1 MRQST
6 HSTRKTDLNR
16 LEERTAGPVH
26 RPGAEG
32 YDRACTGYQLLE
44 PHRPRAVVEAAG
56 AADVQAAVRAAA
68 EDGVPVA
75 VQATGHGRASALGGG
90 VLVSTRGMAGVEVDA
105 GAATARV
112 EAGATWG
119 RVVEAAAEHGLAPL
133 SGSMPGVGAVSYT
146 LGGGVGLLA
155 RRYGFAADRVRR
167 VEAVTADGRLRT
179 ADAEREQELFWAL
192 RGGGGSF
199 GVVTALEIGLV
210 RLRRVFGGGLYFDL
224 AERPDAVAA
233 WSRWTR
239 SVPEETT
246 SAVTLLVM
254 PDSAGVPEGM
264 RGRHLAQV
272 RLCHAGPAE
281 QGRRLA
287 RELVALAGEPVRSTL
302 RELDYS
308 ESGAVFD
315 EPEVP
320 HGYRSQNLL
329 VDSLTEGAGQELVRR
344 AGPDAPLMCVVGLR
358 HLGGALAREPEG
370 AGAVGHRGAAYLAS
384 VLSPVE
390 SGGEAEAADLHR
402 RVLAPVAGQAVGRSL
417 NFSFGPAAPE
427 DVASCFAPAD
437 YRRLRRVKAAYDPD
451 DRIRANHPVPPAPRG

>member
-1 MRQST
+1 MTDST
-6 HSTRKTDLNR
+6 HSTRKTDLKR
-16 LEERTAGPVH
+16 LEERAAGPVH
-26 RPGAEG
+26 RPGSGG

-56 AADVQAAVRAAA
+56 AADVQAAVRAAGEA
-68 EDGVPVA
+68 GVPVA
-75 VQATGHGRASALGGG
+75 VQATGHGRAAALEGG
-90 VLVSTRGMAGVEVDA
+90 VLVGTRGMDGVEVDA

-112 EAGATWG
+112 GAGATW
-119 RVVEAAAEHGLAPL
+119 RQVVEAAAPHGLAPL

-179 ADAEREQELFWAL
+179 ADAGREQELFWAL

-199 GVVTALEIGLV
+199 GVVTALEIDLV
-210 RLRRVFGGGLYFDL
+210 PVGRVFGGGLYFDL

-233 WSRWTR
+233 WARWTGA
-239 SVPEETT
+239 VPEATT
-246 SAVTLLVM
+246 SAVTLLM
-254 PDSAGVPEGM
+254 LPDAAGVPERL
-264 RGRHLAQV
+264 RGRHVAQV
-272 RLCHAGPAE
+272 QICHAGPVG

-287 RELVALAGEPVRSTL
+287 RELVALAGDPVRSTL
-302 RELDYS
+302 RELDFS
-308 ESGAVFD
+308 ESGAIFD

-329 VDSLTEGAGQELVRR
+329 LESLGEGAVEELVRR
-344 AGPDAPLMCVVGLR
+344 AGPEAPLMCVAGLR

-370 AGAVGHRGAAYLAS
+370 AGAVGRRGAAYLVS

-390 SGGEAEAADLHR
+390 PGGEGAAGGLHR
-402 RVLAPVAGQAVGRSL
+402 RVLAPFAGQGVGRSL
-417 NFSFGPAAPE
+417 NFSFGPTAPE
-427 DVASCFAPAD
+427 DVASCFVPAV
-437 YRRLRRVKAAYDPD
+437 YRRLRQVKAAYDPE
-451 DRIRANHPVPPAPRG
+451 DRIRANHPIPPAPRR